1 MKYINLLIIR
11 AHSSVGQSPPL
22 ITELSQVRVLVG
34 PPIIMKSVLQIVI
47 VFFAGILIA
56 QILYSFG
63 LSIDVSMM
71 GGTAGILA
79 LAFLVTKQ
87 NNKKNKQ
94 YIYNYFKS
102 SKVSPFKFA
111 GTATSIILGLDKFK
125 LSIILAYSSAE
136 PT

>member
-1 MKYINLLIIR
+1 
-11 AHSSVGQSPPL
+11 
-22 ITELSQVRVLVG
+22 
-34 PPIIMKSVLQIVI
+34 MKSVFQIVI

-87 NNKKNKQ
+87 NKKKNK
-94 YIYNYFKS
+94 
-102 SKVSPFKFA
+102 
-111 GTATSIILGLDKFK
+111 
-125 LSIILAYSSAE
+125 
-136 PT
+136 

>member
-1 MKYINLLIIR
+1 
-11 AHSSVGQSPPL
+11 
-22 ITELSQVRVLVG
+22 
-34 PPIIMKSVLQIVI
+34 MKSVLQIII

-87 NNKKNKQ
+87 NNKNK
-94 YIYNYFKS
+94 K
-102 SKVSPFKFA
+102 K
-111 GTATSIILGLDKFK
+111 
-125 LSIILAYSSAE
+125 
-136 PT
+136 